1 MGSFRGHALP
11 GTFFFITGIWWTVKC
26 LLKYACKK
34 HKRTSYLGSKAL
46 FQRIEILEGIILV
59 CMALTDWTKQQANPP
74 ASSCFLGQVTE
85 RVAKS
90 VMCSS
95 AGMLGEQFVLEG
107 PHLALYD
114 HKEGQWVQLL
124 SWHHFTMYFFFGLLG
139 VMNILCFTI
148 TSLPTSLTKL
158 MLSNAFFVEVFVLY
172 NHTHGREML
181 DIFVHQLLV
190 LVAFVAGLVA
200 FLELFIRTNVTVELL
215 RTSFVLLQGSWFW
228 QIGFVLYP
236 PSGGPAWDA
245 MDHGNIMFLT
255 VCFCWHYALTFIII
269 GVIYAVVTWLV
280 KSRLQRFCPSEVG
293 LLKNAEREQES
304 EEEMYENTLDDKF
317 ILHVSRGIGGPE

>member
-1 MGSFRGHALP
+1 MEGISLYYLPYHVNVTIVFKGHALP
-11 GTFFFITGIWWTVKC
+11 GTFFIIMGIWWTIKC
-26 LLKYACKK
+26 ILKYACKK

-46 FQRIEILEGIILV
+46 FQRIEIFEGIVIIG
-59 CMALTDWTKQQANPP
+59 MAITGEWTI
-74 ASSCFLGQVTE
+74 
-85 RVAKS
+85 S
-90 VMCSS
+90 V
-95 AGMLGEQFVLEG
+95 FW

-114 HKEGQWVQLL
+114 YKEGQWVELL

-139 VMNILCFTI
+139 VANVLCFI
-148 TSLPTSLTKL
+148 INSLPTSLTKL
-158 MLSNAFFVEVFVLY
+158 MLSNALFVEAFVMY

-190 LVAFVAGLVA
+190 LAVFVAGLIA
-200 FLELFIRTNVTVELL
+200 FLELFIRTNITVELL
-215 RTSFVLLQGSWFW
+215 RTSCILLQGSWFW

-245 MDHGNIMFLT
+245 MDHDNIMFLT
-255 VCFCWHYALTFIII
+255 ICFCWHYALNLIII
-269 GVIYAVVTWLV
+269 GMIYAFVAWLV

-304 EEEMYENTLDDKF
+304 EEEM
-317 ILHVSRGIGGPE
+317 

>member
-59 CMALTDWTKQQANPP
+59 CMALT
-74 ASSCFLGQVTE
+74 
-85 RVAKS
+85 
-90 VMCSS
+90 
-95 AGMLGEQFVLEG
+95 GMLGEQFVLEG

-269 GVIYAVVTWLV
+269 GVIYALVTWLV

-304 EEEMYENTLDDKF
+304 EEEM
-317 ILHVSRGIGGPE
+317 